1 MNNLFSYA
9 TKELS
14 QNAILCWCINW
25 LNYPGH
31 PLYQLGKAVLD
42 LFLGKEKLDEYQN
55 VEVKQQYEKI
65 DILVLF
71 SGKKN
76 GCINDYA
83 LMIED
88 KTNTSEHSR
97 QIERYKTVLAKDFPN
112 RIGYS
117 SYIKT
122 GIMYDGDWLMTH
134 NVNAVIDLNKL
145 LAVIQPFQGKCS
157 SEILDS
163 FCVYLTEIK
172 NERKL
177 IEDDILS
184 GNYDKALE
192 SAYGQFYFL
201 DTVFSGRTK
210 GTIIGNVYSS
220 SSKTVSQTNNPAV
233 YIDIIYA

>member
-9 TKELS
+9 KKELS
-14 QNAILCWCINW
+14 QDAILCWCINW
-25 LNYPGH
+25 LNYPGQ

-55 VEVKQQYEKI
+55 VDVKQQYEKI

-97 QIERYKTVLAKDFPN
+97 QIERYKTVLVKDFSN

-122 GIMYDGDWLMTH
+122 GTMYDGDWLMTH

-157 SEILDS
+157 SDILDS
-163 FCVYLTEIK
+163 FNHADRIP
-172 NERKL
+172 R
-177 IEDDILS
+177 IRGHFLS
-184 GNYDKALE
+184 RFQNRSFWPIHL
-192 SAYGQFYFL
+192 SH
-201 DTVFSGRTK
+201 
-210 GTIIGNVYSS
+210 
-220 SSKTVSQTNNPAV
+220 NPACRCPGNFA
-233 YIDIIYA
+233 DF